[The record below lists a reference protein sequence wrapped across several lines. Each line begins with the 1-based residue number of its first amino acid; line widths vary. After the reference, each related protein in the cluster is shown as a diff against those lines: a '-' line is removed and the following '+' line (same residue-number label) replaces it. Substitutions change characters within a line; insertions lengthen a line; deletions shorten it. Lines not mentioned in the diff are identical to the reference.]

1 MRVFKKHRAGG
12 SVSLGLTKG
21 LMRKNRRRA
30 GRWGEWLR
38 ERAAGQQFS
47 LENHGGGKRLPVPQ
61 KLLVVPSSLAPR
73 HMRSLRMGSRLARG
87 QKRLEFLFNKMNFCR
102 TNVHW
107 CSHERAHILSVS
119 PSCLFSLQPT
129 LPLHF
134 FPKRQINSLT
144 RENANPSGRALL
156 HSPTPEKHRQGV
168 HKPW

>member
-1 MRVFKKHRAGG
+1 M
-12 SVSLGLTKG
+12 SLGLTKG
-21 LMRKNRRRA
+21 LIRKNQRRA
-30 GRWGEWLR
+30 GRWGEWRR
-38 ERAAGQQFS
+38 EGAAGQQFS

-61 KLLVVPSSLAPR
+61 KLLIVPSSLAPR
-73 HMRSLRMGSRLARG
+73 HMRPLRMGSRLAGG
-87 QKRLEFLFNKMNFCR
+87 QKRLEFQFNTTNFCR

-107 CSHERAHILSVS
+107 CSYEHAHILSVS
-119 PSCLFSLQPT
+119 PSRPSSFPPS

-144 RENANPSGRALL
+144 RENANLSGRALL